1 EPIISLALMM
11 TAIHTQNVCLGDSKG
26 LLRNCRSYINSEGVV
41 QDGEAESRQESQ
53 KQVDYDSKT
62 DWRI

>member
-1 EPIISLALMM
+1 M